1 MTDKPTIEGLHPHI
15 RSADARTNH
24 PELYTA
30 GAQPAAEDE
39 VGDLLWALVRLL
51 KPDSVLETGTAFGHT
66 AARICD
72 ALEDNGVG
80 TLTTIEMKPNR
91 FLMAKERLTDRPAI
105 VINSAYEQYTPPR
118 GTKYGLCFFDATRHD
133 RDQEYLH
140 FRPWIPDNAVL
151 VFHDTGAQHPG
162 MNGVKALEDAGLIR
176 SLFFPTPRGISVA
189 IPASNDGDDKLRRT
203 DSDAA

>member
-1 MTDKPTIEGLHPHI
+1 MSKPITEELNEFI

-30 GAQPAAEDE
+30 RAQPAAEDE
-39 VGDLLWALVRLL
+39 VGDLLWALIRLL

-66 AARICD
+66 AARMCD
-72 ALEDNGVG
+72 ALEMNGVG
-80 TLTTIEMKPNR
+80 SLTTIEMKRNR
-91 FLMAKERLTDRPAI
+91 FLIAKESLTDRPAI
-105 VINSAYEQYTPPR
+105 AINSAYEQYTPPR
-118 GTKYGLCFFDATRHD
+118 GTKYGLCFFDATRRN

-162 MNGVKALEDAGLIR
+162 MNGVRALEDAGLIR
-176 SLFFPTPRGISVA
+176 SLFFATPRGISVA
-189 IPASNDGDDKLRRT
+189 IPISNDGDDKLRRT
-203 DSDAA
+203 NSD